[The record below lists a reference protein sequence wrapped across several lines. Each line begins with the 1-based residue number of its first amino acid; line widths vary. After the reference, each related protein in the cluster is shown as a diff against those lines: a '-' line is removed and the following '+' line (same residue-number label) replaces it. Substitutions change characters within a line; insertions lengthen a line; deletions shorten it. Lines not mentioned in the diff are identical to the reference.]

1 MSSKEIIENL
11 ITMLSSEIG
20 MIKKIIESIE
30 TQLEQIEEVS
40 YNLKEDKK

>member
-1 MSSKEIIENL
+1 MNSKTILENL
-11 ITMLSSEIG
+11 IEMLSSEIG
-20 MIKKIIESIE
+20 MIKQIIASIE